1 MPAQEL
7 IAIGSVTAA
16 LIAGA
21 FSYLNLVI
29 SKEQKVSEFRQQW
42 IDALRE
48 NISQY
53 VSAISS
59 LARPN
64 VSLNENMAKEKGSN
78 HVKETESCFELASKS
93 YVSILLRINPNDTR
107 SELKALNS
115 DFLATLESV
124 RAAVRGGRYE
134 EARQLTDELEVRAR
148 PILKLEWERV
158 KEGETIYQVS
168 LYIAAFITVIAVV
181 GVGLFAFMHMNK
193 Q

>member
-48 NISQY
+48 SISQY
-53 VSAISS
+53 VSAISC
-59 LARPN
+59 LAKASAT
-64 VSLNENMAKEKGSN
+64 VNENVVKENGPD

-93 YVSILLRINPNDTR
+93 YASILLRINPDDTR
-107 SELKALNS
+107 SELKELNA
-115 DFLATLESV
+115 DFLAKLESV
-124 RAAVRGGRYE
+124 RAAVRKDRYE
-134 EARQLTDELEVRAR
+134 EARQLTDELELKAR
-148 PILKLEWERV
+148 RILKLEWERV
-158 KEGETIYQVS
+158 KEGEPIYQVS
-168 LYIAAFITVIAVV
+168 LYIAAFITLIAVV
-181 GVGLFAFMHMNK
+181 GIGLFAFMHMYK
-193 Q
+193 